1 MSWIEEKKKVRIEKQ
16 KIVSIGTSNRHVHLT
31 KESMIEL
38 FGTDE
43 LTIFKELSQPGQFA
57 TKETVEL
64 IWPEKIAGN
73 LDSRPIIKWVRI
85 IWPARPA
92 DQIELSMTDARAL
105 WIKNV
110 PIRLS
115 GVLSETPWIIIKW
128 PKWQIEAK
136 NWVIISQKHIHITP
150 FMAKDRGIN
159 NDDMIIVWVES
170 WIRSWLM
177 TNVVVRVS
185 DSAWLDIHIDTDEWN
200 AFWLSPDSKWV
211 VLLSNEEILEF
222 IKNNCTSK

>member
-1 MSWIEEKKKVRIEKQ
+1 MKAIEEKKKVLNGEL

-31 KESMIEL
+31 QKSMIEL

-64 IWPEKIAGN
+64 IWPEKVAGN
-73 LDSRPIIKWVRI
+73 PDSRPIIKWVRI
-85 IWPARPA
+85 IWPDRPA

-115 GVLSETPWIIIKW
+115 GVLSETPWIIVRW
-128 PKWQIEAK
+128 PKWQIETK
-136 NWVIISQKHIHITP
+136 NWVIISQKHIHIESRR
-150 FMAKDRGIN
+150 AKDRGIK
-159 NDDMIIVWVES
+159 NDDMIAIWVKT
-170 WIRSWLM
+170 WPRSWVM
-177 TNVVVRVS
+177 MNVVVRVS
-185 DSAWLDIHIDTDEWN
+185 DST
-200 AFWLSPDSKWV
+200 
-211 VLLSNEEILEF
+211 
-222 IKNNCTSK
+222 